1 MPYGSKIRTSLFSFR
16 HFIEEAPRQ
25 GPTTNDEDVSP
36 VSPAGVPQQGSQ
48 TMDPR
53 APHSSLP
60 SGTGRTDVPM
70 AKRSRLRYL
79 NNDDDDEQRRCPTF
93 KSSNGQIIC
102 LEPADG
108 IGNLVLPIDLLT
120 SSLLYL
126 DVGDLPSALAVC
138 KDWGKALQS
147 AEDELWLGLVR
158 KHCPSVEE
166 ISKTCWNCRPR
177 KNEAA
182 LVAVSAVLLPAVFL
196 LRPRIGAF
204 SSNAIC
210 C

>member
-93 KSSNGQIIC
+93 KSSNGQ
-102 LEPADG
+102 LFA
-108 IGNLVLPIDLLT
+108 
-120 SSLLYL
+120 SSLL
-126 DVGDLPSALAVC
+126 VASAT
-138 KDWGKALQS
+138 S
-147 AEDELWLGLVR
+147 F
-158 KHCPSVEE
+158 CPS
-166 ISKTCWNCRPR
+166 IFSPHPSSTST
-177 KNEAA
+177 
-182 LVAVSAVLLPAVFL
+182 LVASRRHWRYA
-196 LRPRIGAF
+196 RIGVRRCSLRRTSFGSA
-204 SSNAIC
+204 
-210 C
+210 